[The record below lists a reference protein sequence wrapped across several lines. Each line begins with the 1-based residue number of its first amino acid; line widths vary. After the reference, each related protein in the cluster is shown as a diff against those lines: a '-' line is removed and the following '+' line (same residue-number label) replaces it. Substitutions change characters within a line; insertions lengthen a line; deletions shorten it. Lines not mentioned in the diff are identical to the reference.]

1 MPAPFDN
8 TTSPTALARR
18 LVAEGRR
25 SEAESV
31 VADLIGRNFDLTVR
45 SVSITADWSSLNSLN
60 GLVDIDGGERF
71 FFKFH
76 QEEGEEATVEEY
88 YRAELLQRVGLPVD
102 VPAMVCREP
111 GQQILLYAF
120 RRDRTLADLC
130 LEMERTGDL
139 AALENLL
146 VLQAELDRITGESYL
161 TSLHASTPEKSAAEP
176 IHQLFHNRL
185 VTPPDTA
192 CLGGRVAR
200 FYAGK
205 QVALPGGGLPWE
217 EFARL
222 SWKINGVDYP
232 SSLAELFAESLTLLD
247 PARLAT
253 CGGVTAHGDAHNA
266 NVWVER
272 RSDAARLVLFDPA
285 FAGEHVPALLADVKA
300 TFHNIF
306 AHPFW
311 LYHPAEAE
319 PCFRVE
325 AALEPG
331 RIVVEHDWALTPL
344 RQGFLIA
351 KVTHIWKPLL
361 HELSERGLLP
371 ENWRRIIRLALFCC
385 PTLVLNLLAGT
396 SHGAT
401 PGRAPK
407 VSILSFAIAV
417 MAGTEP
423 ARGSNVFSRFLD
435 EIAPEKS

>member
-1 MPAPFDN
+1 MKQADIAA
-8 TTSPTALARR
+8 SPTALARR
-18 LVAEGRR
+18 LVAEGKRD
-25 SEAESV
+25 EAEAV
-31 VADLIGRNFDLTVR
+31 VAELIARNFNLPVQR
-45 SVSITADWSSLNSLN
+45 VSITADWSSLNSLN
-60 GLVDIDGGERF
+60 GLVDVDGGGRF

-139 AALENLL
+139 ASLEDLL

-161 TSLHASTPEKSAAEP
+161 ASLHASTAEKSAAEP

-185 VTPPDTA
+185 VTPPDMTR
-192 CLGGRVAR
+192 LSGRVAR

-205 QVALPGGGLPWE
+205 QVALPGGALPWD

-222 SWKINGVDYP
+222 SWRINGVDYP
-232 SSLAELFAESLTLLD
+232 SSLAELFSESLTFLD

-253 CGGVTAHGDAHNA
+253 CGALTAHGDAHNA

-272 RSDAARLVLFDPA
+272 RAHAARLVLFDPA

-325 AALEPG
+325 AAPEPG

-361 HELSERGLLP
+361 QALSERGLLP
-371 ENWRRIIRLALFCC
+371 ENWRRIVRLALFCC
-385 PTLVLNLLAGT
+385 PTLVMNLLAGAP
-396 SHGAT
+396 HGAT

-407 VSILSFAIAV
+407 ISILSFAIAV
-417 MAGTEP
+417 MAGNEP
-423 ARGSNVFSRFLD
+423 KRASDVFSRFLD
-435 EIAPEKS
+435 ETAPEKS